1 MVFTSP
7 KWCQDLLM
15 PIPEQEL
22 VGEFVMRRGHSLND
36 ISEDSPS
43 SVCAYTGKSYT
54 IKDIRNNVD
63 FLSRSLSQVLGW
75 DFHQGSPEDKVVAVC
90 SLNSIDYVPLTWA
103 IHRLGGTCLLLHP
116 TSSAAELE
124 TLMRKA
130 NCKAMFTCKVLL
142 KPCQDAFTAMNGDP
156 SSIFLLELPDEPAIP
171 VPNRTVSQLIAEGEQ
186 LPALQTLNLEG
197 FKSKERLAYLCPTS
211 GTSGFLKIAKV
222 SHANVLANIL
232 QATAFDACSFPG
244 QVDVSLGILPLSH
257 AYGLTIQQ
265 MLIWRGDS
273 IIMHPKFDMQA
284 VLKSVVQYQIRRMY
298 LVPTIIGAL
307 VMNPILFKLYDL
319 SSVKRVIS
327 GSASL
332 PEQLSKG
339 LKQICPEWDILPGYG
354 LTEAFVV
361 VTWTSPHSSYP
372 GSTGCLLPLME
383 ARLLDAEGADI
394 SAHGQAGDLLL
405 RSPSVV
411 GGYFGEDAADTT
423 TFGADGWL
431 RTGDVA
437 VFQQNANGDSHLVIV
452 DRKKDIMKVKGIQ
465 VPPVEIEA
473 HLVAHPAVDEAAVV
487 SIADEDAGE
496 RPFAF
501 VVRSQKVMT
510 EIDEKGLKQAIN
522 KHIQTTLSEP
532 FWLRQNIRFIEAIPK
547 SHNGKALKYKLKQQL
562 IAV

>member
-7 KWCQDLLM
+7 KWCQDILM
-15 PIPEQEL
+15 PIPEKEL
-22 VGEFVMRRGHSLND
+22 VGEFVMRREHSLND
-36 ISEDSPS
+36 IPEDSPS
-43 SVCAYTGKSYT
+43 
-54 IKDIRNNVD
+54 
-63 FLSRSLSQVLGW
+63 
-75 DFHQGSPEDKVVAVC
+75 
-90 SLNSIDYVPLTWA
+90 SIDYVPLTWA
-103 IHRLGGTCLLLHP
+103 IHRLGGICLLLHP

-130 NCKAMFTCKVLL
+130 NCKAMFTCKALL

-156 SSIFLLELPDEPAIP
+156 SSIFMLELPEEPPIS
-171 VPNRTVSQLIAEGEQ
+171 VSNKTVSQLIAEGEHS
-186 LPALQTLNLEG
+186 PDLQPLNLDG

-211 GTSGFLKIAKV
+211 GTSGFLKLAKV

-232 QATAFDACSFPG
+232 QATAFDSCSFPG
-244 QVDVSLGILPLSH
+244 KVDVSLGILPLSH
-257 AYGLTIQQ
+257 AYGLTIVQ
-265 MLIWRGDS
+265 MLLWRGDS

-284 VLKSVVQYQIRRMY
+284 VLKSVQQYQIRRMY

-307 VMNPILFKLYDL
+307 VMNPILFKMYDL

-332 PEQLSKG
+332 PEPLSKG

-361 VTWTSPHSSYP
+361 VSWTSPTSSYP
-372 GSTGCLLPLME
+372 GSAGCLLPLME
-383 ARLLDAEGADI
+383 ARLLGSEDSDI
-394 SAHGQAGDLLL
+394 TAHGQAGDLLL

-411 GGYFGEDAADTT
+411 GGYFGEDEADTT
-423 TFGADGWL
+423 TFGSDGWL

-437 VFQQNANGDSHLVIV
+437 AFQQNSNGDSHLIIV

-473 HLVAHPAVDEAAVV
+473 QLVAHPAVDDAAVV
-487 SIADEDAGE
+487 AIEDEDAGE

-510 EIDEKGLKQAIN
+510 DVDEKGLKQAIN
-522 KHIQTTLSEP
+522 KHIQNTLSEP

-547 SHNGKALKYKLKQQL
+547 SHNGKSLKYKLKQQL
-562 IAV
+562 ITV